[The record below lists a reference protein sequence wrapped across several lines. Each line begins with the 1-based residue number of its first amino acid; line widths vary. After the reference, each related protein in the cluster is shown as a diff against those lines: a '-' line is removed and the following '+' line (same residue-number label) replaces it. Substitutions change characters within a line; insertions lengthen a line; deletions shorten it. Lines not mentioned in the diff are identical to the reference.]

1 MKFILSIDKK
11 TIGAYS
17 VSQSYAIRIEPFRK
31 EVSMLRL
38 RRMTALIILIVF
50 STGLVGCFT
59 IRVGGKAEL
68 AASTEEGTKI
78 AQKRFWYAL
87 WGLVPLGDNSTD
99 RLIPENVKKVRVET
113 KYTVPDFLINI
124 FTGLISIE
132 TFTTEVYEVK

>member
-1 MKFILSIDKK
+1 M
-11 TIGAYS
+11 
-17 VSQSYAIRIEPFRK
+17 VRFRK
-31 EVSMLRL
+31 
-38 RRMTALIILIVF
+38 TTTLIILIAFV
-50 STGLVGCFT
+50 TGLSGCFT

-99 RLIPENVKKVRVET
+99 RLIPESVKKVRVET

-124 FTGLISIE
+124 FTGLVTIE
-132 TFTTEVYEVK
+132 TFTAEVYEIK